1 MPPLSYRHRKQL
13 AYGIRKSNAEER
25 RKVGQKKQKKTK
37 KPLENT
43 SIDGV
48 AWRGWPV
55 KDD

>member
-48 AWRGWPV
+48 A
-55 KDD
+55 